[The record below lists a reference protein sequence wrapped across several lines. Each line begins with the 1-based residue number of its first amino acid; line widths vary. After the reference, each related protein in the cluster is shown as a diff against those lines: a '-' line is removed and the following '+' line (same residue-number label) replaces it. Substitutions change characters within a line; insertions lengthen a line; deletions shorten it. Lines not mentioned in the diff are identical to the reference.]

1 MNTRPI
7 LLPAVARAAA
17 LAALAVLGASPL
29 AAQYESDVVRSRT
42 TGLIVGAAL
51 SGSAFR
57 STEISD
63 QTERGGGAEL
73 RLGWGFTPKFAIVAD
88 AGGATMDGPA
98 SQYTLGHVDFGA
110 RYSFAN
116 ARRAFVPY
124 LEAALTGRAMVEPDV
139 ETTDQN
145 GNVVTDDQVFSGF
158 GYTFGGGVQYYIAPA
173 LALGAD
179 LRWTT
184 GEFDTLQYGDVSV
197 EGFEVDATTTRLSLG
212 LTWYP
217 MRSRRER

>member
-1 MNTRPI
+1 MNIRPI
-7 LLPAVARAAA
+7 LSSL
-17 LAALAVLGASPL
+17 ALAVLAASPL
-29 AAQYESDVVRSRT
+29 TAQYQSDEIVRSRT
-42 TGLIVGAAL
+42 TGLILGAAIG
-51 SGSAFR
+51 GSAFQ
-57 STEISD
+57 SSELSD

-73 RLGWGFTPKFAIVAD
+73 RLGWGFTPNFAIIAD

-98 SQYTLGHVDFGA
+98 SQYTLGHFDFGA

-124 LEAALTGRAMVEPDV
+124 LEAALTGRAMVEQDV
-139 ETTDQN
+139 ESTDQN
-145 GNVVTDDQVFSGF
+145 GNVTRDDLVFSGF
-158 GYTFGGGVQYYIAPA
+158 GYTVGGGVQYYVAPA

-184 GEFDTLQYGDVSV
+184 GEFDTVEYGNVSV

-217 MRSRRER
+217 IRSSRER